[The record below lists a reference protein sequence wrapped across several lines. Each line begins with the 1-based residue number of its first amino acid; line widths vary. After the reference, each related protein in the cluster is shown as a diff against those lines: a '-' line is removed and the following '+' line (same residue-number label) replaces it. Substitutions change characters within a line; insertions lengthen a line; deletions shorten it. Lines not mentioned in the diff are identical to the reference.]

1 MSLSYPEDFFEYGFV
16 SSCCGADVIHG
27 DICYD
32 CKEHC
37 DLDEIEEED

>member
-1 MSLSYPEDFFEYGFV
+1 MSYPEDFFEYGFV

>member
-1 MSLSYPEDFFEYGFV
+1 MSMSYPEDFFEYGFV